1 MLLTIQMVVL
11 MITATYAYIYYII
24 VLALGCLFD
33 SKLVF
38 SFVVTE
44 LIGAI

>member
-1 MLLTIQMVVL
+1 MLTIQMVVL

-24 VLALGCLFD
+24 VLELGCLFD